1 MTAQLF
7 EVYAQLFGLAAK
19 LFEVSAQLLGLAAQL
34 FGVAAQLFEVSD
46 LGIHH
51 FTLDQAVKRR
61 ITTYFLYTLNC
72 TPEKFL
78 GRIACIRCY
87 GLGI

>member
-19 LFEVSAQLLGLAAQL
+19 LFEVSAQLLGL
-34 FGVAAQLFEVSD
+34 AAQLFEVSD